1 MLPSFLFKTIHEV
14 KCLAIKYA
22 EYKVVIIPIPRVTA
36 NPFMGPEPNMNNI
49 TAAIKVVIFASKTVI
64 LAFL

>member
-1 MLPSFLFKTIHEV
+1 MELFFLFRTNQEV

-22 EYKVVIIPIPRVTA
+22 EYNVVIIPIPNVTA
-36 NPFMGPEPNMNNI
+36 NPLMGPEPKANKI
-49 TAAIKVVIFASKTVI
+49 QAAIKVVMFASKTVI